1 MQKKKIVYIA
11 HPIGGDVE
19 GNLKKLRN
27 IVRQLNMT
35 FRDIVPFVPY
45 YADVVSMDDNDPHQR
60 ERGIENDVALF
71 LSGVIDEVWLYGDRI
86 SDGMREEIDLARQ
99 LAIPVIAVGDHLY
112 AELQEHYRS
121 KNVVNTGV

>member
-35 FRDIVPFVPY
+35 YRDIVPFVPY
-45 YADVVSMDDNDPHQR
+45 YADVVSMDDSDPHQR

-99 LAIPVIAVGDHLY
+99 LAIPVIAVSDHLY
-112 AELQEHYRS
+112 AELQEHYRCR
-121 KNVVNTGV
+121 VVSAP